1 MEVQPLVEGSSTP
14 CGMQVLGSPLDESL
28 AEWLRVRAGVHERI
42 LDKTLR
48 ALEEVEVFE
57 VEDLVHLERLPDFA
71 LCFSAVTGSKVREA
85 LARRAAE
92 TAAIAPSPTSPA
104 PAHCAIS
111 EETEAGKSN
120 NPLTG
125 PGNLSDAQPHAR
137 QAVGFGADS
146 AFEVEANQLD
156 KAARDALRDA
166 REAAVRAARAE
177 AKCAAES
184 AAVRIQAAVRRARV
198 LAVASGP
205 AAFFA
210 PPVLPTLVELVQ
222 QGRAWYGDRPA
233 IPPAL
238 LAAQAADQAEMVAD
252 TRAQPGHLGAAVRAA
267 MDGQADDAEARRRRV
282 KNAKTKARR
291 AKARAAKQA
300 GAEAPASCAMAGET
314 EVGTFTPTITTD
326 PGNLPAPQ
334 ASQVPHARPGHA
346 RAADPESDDDD
357 ADFEPDYDDLYGN
370 PDADFDACGDW
381 PY

>member
-1 MEVQPLVEGSSTP
+1 MGVQPLAEGSSTP
-14 CGMQVLGSPLDESL
+14 CGLQVLGSPLDESL

-71 LCFSAVTGSKVREA
+71 LCFSAVTGSKVWEA

-104 PAHCAIS
+104 PADCAIS

-233 IPPAL
+233 IPPAS
-238 LAAQAADQAEMVAD
+238 VA
-252 TRAQPGHLGAAVRAA
+252 GGAGGGSGG
-267 MDGQADDAEARRRRV
+267 DG
-282 KNAKTKARR
+282 
-291 AKARAAKQA
+291 
-300 GAEAPASCAMAGET
+300 G
-314 EVGTFTPTITTD
+314 
-326 PGNLPAPQ
+326 
-334 ASQVPHARPGHA
+334 GHA
-346 RAADPESDDDD
+346 RAARAPR
-357 ADFEPDYDDLYGN
+357 
-370 PDADFDACGDW
+370 CGRARCDGRPGRRRQGTLSPQEEREDEGAPGEGARCQAGW
-381 PY
+381 S